1 MSLRHNL
8 AEVVRKLRLPLVA
21 LLAVVAAMA
30 PGAAA
35 QKVSFHQAIEMSLTR
50 SAGMGMALADQIK
63 ARQGYLEARAA
74 YYPQVTFGSGIAQT
88 WGYPMSI
95 EGSAPSVFNIN
106 SQSFLLNFAQARF
119 VQAARSETN
128 AAGYVL
134 KSQRSAT
141 ILETALTY
149 IQLTRTEDKL
159 RWLEKE
165 AQDAERAETISRDR
179 LKEGL
184 DSKIDVTRAQLT
196 GAKVRLRIAEAQG
209 SADVLRQRLSQLTG
223 MDARE
228 LATDSATIPPE
239 PETSQQDDYVE
250 RALQH
255 SPQVQA
261 AEQRARARE
270 QRARGE
276 HNQLYPA
283 IDLVG
288 NYGLFTKYNNLSLL
302 FPNGQFSRNNATFG
316 LAIRFAFFNGPQRA
330 KAAGALADS
339 MRAEKEL
346 QATRDVVASDTLK
359 LQRSLRQ
366 LAAARDVA
374 RLEFDLAVANVE
386 AVPLRIQT
394 GEATLKDE
402 QIFRVE
408 TGDKQAALI
417 DAQIELDRVRLQLL
431 RQTDDLERW
440 ALP

>member
-1 MSLRHNL
+1 MRSRFNRP
-8 AEVVRKLRLPLVA
+8 EPIRTWRLPLLL
-21 LLAVVAAMA
+21 LLAVFTATA
-30 PGAAA
+30 PYAAA
-35 QKVSFHQAIEMSLTR
+35 QKVSFHQAIELSLTR

-63 ARQGYLEARAA
+63 ARQGYLEARSA

-106 SQSFLLNFAQARF
+106 SQSFLLNFAQSRF

-128 AAGYVL
+128 AAGFVL
-134 KSQRSAT
+134 KAQRTTT

-159 RWLEKE
+159 RWLQKE
-165 AQDAERAETISRDR
+165 AEDAERAETISRDR
-179 LKEGL
+179 LREGL

-196 GAKVRLRIAEAQG
+196 AARVRLHIAEAQG

-228 LATDSATIPPE
+228 LSTDAATIPPE
-239 PETSQQDDYVE
+239 PETSQQGDYVE
-250 RALQH
+250 RALQN
-255 SPQVQA
+255 SPLVQA
-261 AEQRARARE
+261 AEQRAKARE

-283 IDLVG
+283 VDMVG

-302 FPNGQFSRNNATFG
+302 FPTGQFSRNNATFG
-316 LAIRFAFFNGPQRA
+316 VAIRFAFFNGPQRA
-330 KAAGALADS
+330 KAAGAMADS
-339 MRAEKEL
+339 LRAEKEL
-346 QATRDVVASDTLK
+346 QATREQVASDTLK

-374 RLEFDLAVANVE
+374 RLEFDLATANVE
-386 AVPLRIQT
+386 AVPSRIQT
-394 GEATLKDE
+394 GEATIKDE
-402 QIFRVE
+402 QNFRIE
-408 TGDKQAALI
+408 AGERQSALI

-431 RQTDDLERW
+431 RQTDDLEHW
-440 ALP
+440 AMP